1 MKNILFRFAYFI
13 VRKLRKTRVL
23 IKICDLKL
31 RGIRLEFSA
40 LIDPSAVLEPGGGKI
55 SIGANTFIDRGVIL
69 RPLGGTIDIGS
80 DCYINAYSV
89 IYGGG
94 GLVIGNGVQIA
105 AHVVIV
111 PSNHVFSNPDKFIC
125 EQGLSCRGI
134 VIEDDVWIGA
144 GVRILDGVVIR
155 KGSVVGAGSVV
166 TKSTEPY
173 AVVVGVP
180 AHKISSR
187 IVNELTCAG

>member
-1 MKNILFRFAYFI
+1 MIIKYLRLLVSFGRR
-13 VRKLRKTRVL
+13 VRGY
-23 IKICDLKL
+23 IKIIAIRL
-31 RGIRLEFSA
+31 RGVSVHSSA
-40 LIDPSAVLEPGGGKI
+40 SIHWTAEVVRSRGQI
-55 SIGANTFIDRGVIL
+55 SIGKNSSLDRGVIL
-69 RPLGGTIDIGS
+69 RAYGGSIRIGS
-80 DCYINAYSV
+80 DCNINPYSV

-94 GLVIGNGVQIA
+94 GLVIGNGVQVA

-111 PSNHVFSNPDKFIC
+111 PSNHVFSDPNKFIY
-125 EQGLSCRGI
+125 EQGLSCLGI

-173 AVVVGVP
+173 AIVVGVP
-180 AHKISSR
+180 ARKISSR
-187 IVNELTCAG
+187 IDSEHACAD